1 MSVAHLPLIAR
12 VASPPMRDARSPLP
26 GDYEDVGPSPRVLGT
41 GSYGITKLMRH
52 KGTSELYAVKLIA
65 RGEHITD
72 HVRRE
77 IVNHRHLCH
86 PFVVQ
91 FKEVFVTSTH
101 LGVAMEFVSGGELF
115 NYVRQ
120 HRSFNEAQ
128 ARYFFQ
134 HLVSGV
140 EYLHAMRV
148 VHRDLKLENLLVDLS
163 GTSPQLK
170 ICDFGYSK
178 SDHDSH
184 PKTRIGTPAYISP
197 EVYGGARPY
206 DGKASD
212 VWACGV
218 VLYVMLAGSYPFQ
231 DPADPNSNHAT
242 MWRVLDVKYVLP
254 VGLSDDGADL
264 LLRIFV
270 KDPKARIPIA
280 GITQHAWFVMDL
292 STNVPLGPTQ
302 PMEHFDHGL
311 SQTLEEID
319 AIVNAAK
326 QTLVATPSVEY

>member
-1 MSVAHLPLIAR
+1 M
-12 VASPPMRDARSPLP
+12 
-26 GDYEDVGPSPRVLGT
+26 
-41 GSYGITKLMRH
+41 
-52 KGTSELYAVKLIA
+52 
-65 RGEHITD
+65 
-72 HVRRE
+72 
-77 IVNHRHLCH
+77 
-86 PFVVQ
+86 Q
-91 FKEVFVTSTH
+91 FKEAFVTDTY
-101 LGVAMEFVSGGELF
+101 LGVAMEYVSGGELF
-115 NYVRQ
+115 NYVQQ

-140 EYLHAMRV
+140 EYLHVMRV

-178 SDHDSH
+178 SDFDSH

-197 EVYGGARPY
+197 EVYQGVRPY

-231 DPADPNSNHAT
+231 DPDNPTSNHAT
-242 MWRVLDVKYVLP
+242 MWRVLDVKYTLP
-254 VGLSDDGADL
+254 MDLSPDGADL
-264 LLRIFV
+264 LRRVFV
-270 KDPKARIPIA
+270 KDPSARIPIA
-280 GITQHAWFVMDL
+280 GIRQHGWFVKDL
-292 STNVPLGPTQ
+292 SVNVPLGETQ
-302 PMEHFDHGL
+302 PSAEHDDSGMAQ
-311 SQTLEEID
+311 SLEKID

-326 QTLVATPSVEY
+326 QTTNTTQTVEY